1 MICRVKKITLFLLF
15 ICLVALDLNAQVL
28 QKVPGLSSK
37 YRETNMSITPN
48 GKYLYFMSMRGGMPW
63 STRRPI
69 APGDRVAQY
78 DGDIWYAV
86 KIGEGK
92 WSAPKSLSEGINTY
106 SGEDE
111 PNITADGQG
120 VYFQSWRDGWEWT
133 GGPYYRAELNGSQ
146 WGRPLGMGSNI
157 TQFFKDMD
165 LRLDKVFERDLK
177 ERNLYR
183 EYIKLRTIY
192 PFSWAPKLERRGI
205 NFNNYVLGTDGMA
218 ISPNEKIFIV
228 STFNPNKKKYD
239 LYISR
244 KVAGDTWSY
253 PELLDIPNAAN
264 QISVYIAGDN
274 KTVYFASDQRGGM
287 GGYDIYK
294 TTLTEGARCTPP
306 VNLGAPYNST
316 RDDYGF
322 VVDPTDDMA
331 YQIIDGDI
339 YQVTLL
345 EEAKPEETLV
355 INGKVQD
362 QNGQP
367 LEARIRLVDLA
378 DPSNTIATAKSNQ
391 LTGEYSFSFSKKNS
405 KYQQYAAT
413 TDNLQ
418 GKKQVNVSANTGK
431 VLNSLIII
439 DVPVEET
446 PTEEVVEN
454 EAEAPSRPAPVEE
467 EAKVLEELN
476 DAKLKEGA
484 TLRVDKLYFKADSY
498 DIEAASNTTL
508 DEIAKILLDRAEIA
522 KVEIGGHTNSLP
534 APEYCDR
541 LSSGRAK
548 SVYDYLV
555 TKGVDA
561 QRLVYKGYGK
571 RQPIDTNDTP
581 IGRRN
586 NQRVEIKILELR

>member
-1 MICRVKKITLFLLF
+1 MKKTIFFLLF
-15 ICLVALDLNAQVL
+15 ISLIAFDLSGQVL
-28 QKVPGLSSK
+28 QKVPGLSSRF
-37 YRETNMSITPN
+37 RETNMSITPN

-63 STRRPI
+63 STRRPL

-86 KIGEGK
+86 KVGEGK
-92 WSAPKSLSEGINTY
+92 WSAPRSLSEGINTY

-146 WGRPLGMGSNI
+146 WSRPVGMGSNI

-177 ERNLYR
+177 AKNLYR

-205 NFNNYVLGTDGMA
+205 NFNDYVLGTDGMA

-244 KVAGDTWSY
+244 KIAGSTWSY

-264 QISVYIAGDN
+264 EISVYIAGDN
-274 KTVYFASDQRGGM
+274 KTVYFASDRSGGM

-294 TTLTEGARCTPP
+294 TTLTEGAQCTPP

-355 INGKVQD
+355 INGRVED
-362 QNGQP
+362 QNGNP

-378 DPSNTIATAKSNQ
+378 DPSNSIATAKSNK
-391 LTGEYSFSFSKKNS
+391 LTGEYSFSFSKKNG

-418 GKKQVNVSANTGK
+418 GNKQVNVSDNTGK
-431 VLNSLIII
+431 VLNTTIII
-439 DVPVEET
+439 DVPVEE
-446 PTEEVVEN
+446 PPVEEAVVEDQD
-454 EAEAPSRPAPVEE
+454 EEPSSPVPSEE
-467 EAKVLEELN
+467 EAKVIEELN
-476 DAKLKEGA
+476 DSDLKEGA
-484 TLRVDKLYFKADSY
+484 TLRVDKLFFNADSY
-498 DIEAASNTTL
+498 DVQSESFETL
-508 DEIAKILLDRAEIA
+508 DDIAAILLQRSEIA
-522 KVEIGGHTNSLP
+522 KVEIGGHTNGLP
-534 APEYCDR
+534 SPEYCDR

-548 SVYDYLV
+548 VIYDYLV
-555 TKGVDA
+555 RKGVSST
-561 QRLVYKGYGK
+561 RLVYKGYGK

-581 IGRRN
+581 AGRRN